1 MLKKILLLDI
11 KFCQIHNGIFSW
23 ASHAS
28 VRPRLSGTRTGEI
41 YDFTS

>member
-23 ASHAS
+23 ASHAW
-28 VRPRLSGTRTGEI
+28 VAHRTGEI